1 VAAARLRC
9 FLAGGSDITRGQ
21 EGGREGGREED
32 RRGGNSDYRINLL
45 EHHASHDD
53 MMMTSEVERFKN

>member
-1 VAAARLRC
+1 VARR
-9 FLAGGSDITRGQ
+9 

-53 MMMTSEVERFKN
+53 IHYDDQRGGVI

>member
-1 VAAARLRC
+1 VARR
-9 FLAGGSDITRGQ
+9 